1 MYCFFI
7 DLKTWL
13 RCDFLIALIT
23 GITFIFMCSVSPTT
37 DRAGDNQNRP
47 NDEPKELLVDLA
59 ISVVNINSIKDI
71 IEHVVEE
78 FLLQT

>member
-1 MYCFFI
+1 MDCFFI

-13 RCDFLIALIT
+13 WCDFLIALIT
-23 GITFIFMCSVSPTT
+23 GITFIFMCSVSPTR

-59 ISVVNINSIKDI
+59 ISVVNIDSIKDI

>member
-23 GITFIFMCSVSPTT
+23 GITFIMCSVSPTT

-71 IEHVVEE
+71 IDHVVEE
-78 FLLQT
+78 FLLQS

>member
-1 MYCFFI
+1 M
-7 DLKTWL
+7 WL
-13 RCDFLIALIT
+13 FNRSNYRNNFYLH
-23 GITFIFMCSVSPTT
+23 VSPTR
-37 DRAGDNQNRP
+37 DRAGENQNRP

-59 ISVVNINSIKDI
+59 ISVVNIDSIKDI